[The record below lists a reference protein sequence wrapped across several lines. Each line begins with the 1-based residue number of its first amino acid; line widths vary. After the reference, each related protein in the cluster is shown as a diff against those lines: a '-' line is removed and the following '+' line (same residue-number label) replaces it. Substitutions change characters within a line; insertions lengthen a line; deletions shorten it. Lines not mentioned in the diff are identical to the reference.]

1 MGRQACDNM
10 TDIKFTD
17 MAAISGLRI
26 TDSGNAHAE
35 VRCARTGCQTYLGA
49 EMGLMDRETVTVYR
63 PESAVFSKD
72 SLATFAGKPVT
83 IGHPA
88 ELVTAD
94 NWKSHA
100 VGDVGD
106 EIARDG
112 EFVKVPFR
120 LLDATA
126 IKSVQDGT
134 REISMGYTTPIL
146 MQDGTAPD
154 GTQYDAIQIGPIK
167 INHLAIV
174 PKARGGDELRIG
186 DGAANWGATP
196 CPPKSNVKDHD
207 MTMLTV
213 VLGDQAAQVA
223 VADAPKVEAFKA
235 DAAKKMADAET
246 AHAKAIADA
255 DAKLA
260 KAEAALDA
268 EKAKVLS
275 DADLD
280 KRVADRADLLAVAKG
295 IAPEVK
301 TAGLGDAAIRKAVVT
316 AKLGDAVE
324 GKSDAYIDARF
335 DILAEDAG
343 TADPFADGIKSGVK
357 ATNDADLAGT
367 AYASNVA
374 SMADA
379 WKSGPNAKKEA

>member
-1 MGRQACDNM
+1 
-10 TDIKFTD
+10 
-17 MAAISGLRI
+17 
-26 TDSGNAHAE
+26 
-35 VRCARTGCQTYLGA
+35 
-49 EMGLMDRETVTVYR
+49 
-63 PESAVFSKD
+63 
-72 SLATFAGKPVT
+72 
-83 IGHPA
+83 
-88 ELVTAD
+88 
-94 NWKSHA
+94 
-100 VGDVGD
+100 
-106 EIARDG
+106 
-112 EFVKVPFR
+112 
-120 LLDATA
+120 
-126 IKSVQDGT
+126 
-134 REISMGYTTPIL
+134 
-146 MQDGTAPD
+146 
-154 GTQYDAIQIGPIK
+154 
-167 INHLAIV
+167 
-174 PKARGGDELRIG
+174 
-186 DGAANWGATP
+186 
-196 CPPKSNVKDHD
+196 
-207 MTMLTV
+207 V

-295 IAPEVK
+295 IAPDVK

-343 TADPFADGIKSGVK
+343 KADPFADSLKSGVK
-357 ATNDADLAGT
+357 TTNDADPAGT

-379 WKSGPNAKKEA
+379 WKLGPNAKKEA